1 MNKVSSVRQDITI
14 IMKGYSPVDRVLLI
28 IRSSG
33 MLISGTVRT
42 YLQGIYMKL
51 KKIAVLTLFVSG
63 MAVAGESLAAT
74 DITFKPLSEITT
86 EDALSA
92 STGGAFKGALPSY
105 ENDGNE
111 NTTTRAGL
119 RIRKSSV
126 IVALQHNLGIDV
138 AGHLTDVTKFVTA
151 VNKILPADKALKES
165 DLVNLD
171 NVVISARPGSQD
183 VLTDLV
189 PDSKHSPVVDLQV
202 RFTLTAKPGKTM
214 GEQDTGQLVL
224 DGMTKVKLTDYRRVD
239 QSTIIPTKTPVHIT
253 VRGNKPAHVTPESL
267 VKMLDNYFDIT
278 APSFATPLFPVWNID
293 PASNTPLFT
302 DGSTGE
308 PVKHSLKRDQ
318 IDALADMYTGSDGK
332 GYGDFGKA
340 RIERAVQKVSFA
352 PVSGQKIRPVGKGYE
367 GNYDVTITFIQHWSW
382 NSVPYTERAADFTLK
397 NVPVIVSFRK

>member
-1 MNKVSSVRQDITI
+1 
-14 IMKGYSPVDRVLLI
+14 
-28 IRSSG
+28 
-33 MLISGTVRT
+33 
-42 YLQGIYMKL
+42 MKL
-51 KKIAVLTLFVSG
+51 KKIAALTLFVSG

-74 DITFKPLSEITT
+74 DITFKPLSEISAG
-86 EDALSA
+86 DALSSA
-92 STGGAFKGALPSY
+92 TGGAFKGALPSY

-138 AGHLTDVTKFVTA
+138 ANHLTDITKFVTA
-151 VNKILPADKALKES
+151 VNKILPADKGLKES

-171 NVVISARPGSQD
+171 NVVISVLPGSQD

-189 PDSKHSPVVDLQV
+189 PDSKQFPVVDLQL
-202 RFTLTAKPGKTM
+202 RFTLTAKPGKTI
-214 GEQDTGQLVL
+214 GGQDADQLVL
-224 DGMTKVKLTDYRRVD
+224 EGMTKVKLTDYRRVD
-239 QSTIIPTKTPVHIT
+239 QSTIIPVKTPVHIT
-253 VRGNKPAHVTPESL
+253 VKGNKPEHVTPEAL
-267 VKMLDNYFDIT
+267 VNILDNYFDIT

-308 PVKHSLKRDQ
+308 PVKHSLKSDQ
-318 IDALADMYTGSDGK
+318 IDALAGMYTGSDGK

-352 PVSGQKIRPVGKGYE
+352 PASGQKIRSVGKDYE

-382 NSVPYTERAADFTLK
+382 NSAPYTERAADFTLK
-397 NVPVIVSFRK
+397 NVPVIVSFKK

>member
-1 MNKVSSVRQDITI
+1 
-14 IMKGYSPVDRVLLI
+14 
-28 IRSSG
+28 
-33 MLISGTVRT
+33 
-42 YLQGIYMKL
+42 MKL
-51 KKIAVLTLFVSG
+51 NRIAMLTLLVSG
-63 MAVAGESLAAT
+63 MAVATESLAAT
-74 DITFKPLSEITT
+74 DITFKLLSEITT

-151 VNKILPADKALKES
+151 VNKILPADKVLKES

-171 NVVISARPGSQD
+171 NVVISAQPGSQD

-189 PDSKHSPVVDLQV
+189 PDSKQSPVVDLQV

-214 GEQDTGQLVL
+214 GEQDTDQLVL

-239 QSTIIPTKTPVHIT
+239 QSTIMPTKTPVHIT
-253 VRGNKPAHVTPESL
+253 VRGNKPAQVTPEAL
-267 VKMLDNYFDIT
+267 ANMLDNYFDIT

-293 PASNTPLFT
+293 PASDTPMFT
-302 DGSTGE
+302 DESTGE

-318 IDALADMYTGSDGK
+318 IDALAGMYTGSDGK

-340 RIERAVQKVSFA
+340 RIERAVQKVSCA
-352 PVSGQKIRPVGKGYE
+352 PVSGQKIRPAGKGYE

-382 NSVPYTERAADFTLK
+382 NSTPYTERAADFTLK
-397 NVPVIVSFRK
+397 NVPVIVSFKK

>member
-1 MNKVSSVRQDITI
+1 
-14 IMKGYSPVDRVLLI
+14 
-28 IRSSG
+28 
-33 MLISGTVRT
+33 MLISVTVRT
-42 YLQGIYMKL
+42 YFQGIDMKL
-51 KKIAVLTLFVSG
+51 KKIAALTLFVSG

-74 DITFKPLSEITT
+74 DITFKPLSEISAG
-86 EDALSA
+86 DALSSA
-92 STGGAFKGALPSY
+92 TGGAFKGALPSY

-138 AGHLTDVTKFVTA
+138 ANHLTDITKFVTA
-151 VNKILPADKALKES
+151 VNKILPADKGLKES

-171 NVVISARPGSQD
+171 NVVISVLPGSQD

-189 PDSKHSPVVDLQV
+189 PDSKQFPVVDLQL
-202 RFTLTAKPGKTM
+202 RFTLTAKPGKTI
-214 GEQDTGQLVL
+214 GGQDADQLVL
-224 DGMTKVKLTDYRRVD
+224 EGMTKVKLTDYRRVD
-239 QSTIIPTKTPVHIT
+239 QSTIIPVKTPVHIT
-253 VRGNKPAHVTPESL
+253 VKGNKPEHVTPEAL
-267 VKMLDNYFDIT
+267 VNILDNYFDIT

-308 PVKHSLKRDQ
+308 PVKHSLKSDQ
-318 IDALADMYTGSDGK
+318 IDALAGMYTGSDGK

-352 PVSGQKIRPVGKGYE
+352 PASGQKIRSVGKDYE

-382 NSVPYTERAADFTLK
+382 NSAPYTERAADFTLK
-397 NVPVIVSFRK
+397 NVPIIVSFKK

>member
-1 MNKVSSVRQDITI
+1 
-14 IMKGYSPVDRVLLI
+14 
-28 IRSSG
+28 
-33 MLISGTVRT
+33 
-42 YLQGIYMKL
+42 MKL
-51 KKIAVLTLFVSG
+51 NRTAMLALLVSG
-63 MAVAGESLAAT
+63 MVVATESLAAS
-74 DITFKPLSEITT
+74 DITFKPLSKITT
-86 EDALSA
+86 EDALNA
-92 STGGAFKGALPSY
+92 ATGGAFKGTLPSY

-138 AGHLTDVTKFVTA
+138 AGHLTDVKKFVTT
-151 VNKILPADKALKES
+151 VNKILPADKELKES
-165 DLVNLD
+165 DLINLD
-171 NVVISARPGSQD
+171 RVVISASSGSKD

-189 PDSKHSPVVDLQV
+189 PDSKQSPVVDLQV

-214 GEQDTGQLVL
+214 GEQDTGQIVL

-239 QSTIIPTKTPVHIT
+239 QSTIVPTKTPVQIA
-253 VRGNKPAHVTPESL
+253 VKGNKPAHVTPESL
-267 VKMLDNYFDIT
+267 IKILDNYFDIT

-302 DGSTGE
+302 DASNDE

-318 IDALADMYTGSDGK
+318 IDALAAMYTGSDGK

-352 PVSGQKIRPVGKGYE
+352 PASGQKIRPAGKGYA
-367 GNYDVTITFIQHWSW
+367 GDYDVTITFIQHWSW
-382 NSVPYTERAADFTLK
+382 NSTPYTERAADFTLK
-397 NVPVIVSFRK
+397 NVPVIVSFKK